1 MRDPASRFKRG
12 GISLAAMPDPIP
24 ESAASAQAATMAP
37 PTLAAIFL
45 AFAGTSLSSFGGA
58 LPWVRRTV
66 VERRHW
72 MTPQEFN
79 EAFSLAQFIPGPNA
93 LNFAVVFG
101 ARFRGPVGSL
111 VAFCGLMGPPLAI
124 VIVLAALYDR
134 YGDIAV
140 LNRILTGV
148 SAAAVGLIIAFV
160 AKMIQ
165 PLLKRRDWTVAVALI
180 GFVGVAIIQWPL
192 PIVFVALAPISIG
205 LAWFKR

>member
-1 MRDPASRFKRG
+1 M
-12 GISLAAMPDPIP
+12 
-24 ESAASAQAATMAP
+24 
-37 PTLAAIFL
+37 
-45 AFAGTSLSSFGGA
+45 
-58 LPWVRRTV
+58 PWVRRMI
-66 VERRHW
+66 VEQRRW

-79 EAFSLAQFIPGPNA
+79 EVFSLAQFIPGPNA
-93 LNFAVVFG
+93 LNLAIVFG
-101 ARFRGPVGSL
+101 ARFRGPFGSL

-165 PLLKRRDWTVAVALI
+165 PLLKRRDWTVAVALA

-192 PIVFVALAPISIG
+192 PIVFVVLAPISVG